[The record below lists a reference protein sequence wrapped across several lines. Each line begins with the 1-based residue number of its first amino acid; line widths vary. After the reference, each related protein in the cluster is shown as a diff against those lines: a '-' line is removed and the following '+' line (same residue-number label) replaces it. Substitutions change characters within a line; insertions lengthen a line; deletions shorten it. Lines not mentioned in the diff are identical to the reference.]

1 MIYNDKLKY
10 RIADFIASS
19 GQIIV
24 ECIDLDYKITIDLPI
39 TNGKYLE
46 GKELD
51 TYIRGFIPT
60 WVVDRSINIR
70 NGISNEDYFHT
81 LVIKSQEEKQILKE
95 NEIRARRD
103 AALKDCDWTML
114 SDTGFTEKQLE
125 KFAQYRQALRDVPQ
139 QPGFPDDVT
148 WPTVTG
154 EWPNRKE
161 MN

>member
-1 MIYNDKLKY
+1 MIYNDKLEY
-10 RIADFIASS
+10 RVVDFIASS

-24 ECIDLDYKITIDLPI
+24 ECVGLNYKVTIDLPI
-39 TNGKYLE
+39 TDGKYLE

-60 WVVDRSINIR
+60 WVVDRSMNIK
-70 NGISNEDYFHT
+70 NGISNEDYFHA
-81 LVIKSQEEKQILKE
+81 LVNKSEEEKQISKE

-103 AALKDCDWTML
+103 TALKDCDYTML
-114 SDTGFTEKQLE
+114 PDAGVTEKQLE
-125 KFAQYRQALRDVPQ
+125 KFLQYRQALRDVPQ
-139 QPGFPDDVT
+139 QPGFPDNVI

-154 EWPNRKE
+154 EWPNRKG

>member
-1 MIYNDKLKY
+1 MIYNDKLEY
-10 RIADFIASS
+10 RIADFIAAS

-24 ECIDLDYKITIDLPI
+24 ECVDLDYKITIDLPI
-39 TNGKYLE
+39 TDGKYLE

-60 WVVDRSINIR
+60 WVVDRSINIK
-70 NGISNEDYFHT
+70 NGISNEDYFHA
-81 LVIKSQEEKQILKE
+81 LVNKSEEEEKILKE
-95 NEIRARRD
+95 NKIRVRRD

-114 SDTGFTEKQLE
+114 SDAGITEKQLE
-125 KFAQYRQALRDVPQ
+125 KFKQYRQALRDVPQ
-139 QPGFPDDVT
+139 QPGFPDIVT

-154 EWPNRKE
+154 EWPNRKG

>member
-1 MIYNDKLKY
+1 MIYNDKLEY
-10 RIADFIASS
+10 QVVDFIASS

-24 ECIDLDYKITIDLPI
+24 ECAGLNYKVTIDLPI
-39 TNGKYLE
+39 TDGKYLE

-60 WVVDRSINIR
+60 WVVDRSMNIK
-70 NGISNEDYFHT
+70 NGISNEDYFYA
-81 LVIKSQEEKQILKE
+81 LVNKTEEEKQISKE

-103 AALKDCDWTML
+103 AALFACDYTML
-114 SDTGFTEKQLE
+114 PDAGVTEKQLE
-125 KFAQYRQALRDVPQ
+125 KFKQYRQALRDVPQ
-139 QPGFPDDVT
+139 QPGFPEIVT

-154 EWPNRKE
+154 EWPNRKG